1 MRLSLWDNMEMLG
14 KRYNYKADYQ
24 VGLYTLKIAQNKV
37 NECGTVLKTFTPLL
51 NKICFR
57 EC

>member
-1 MRLSLWDNMEMLG
+1 MRLSMWDNMEMLG

-24 VGLYTLKIAQNKV
+24 VGLFTLKFAQTKV
-37 NECGTVLKTFTPLL
+37 KECGTVLKIFKPLPD
-51 NKICFR
+51 KICFF

>member
-24 VGLYTLKIAQNKV
+24 VGLHMLKITQTKV
-37 NECGTVLKTFTPLL
+37 KDCSTVLKTFKPLP
-51 NKICFR
+51 NKICLCER
-57 EC
+57 